1 MRSAGYLSDAQVD
14 AFEGLAVSSVDESM
28 ADLVVVLDV
37 PPEICLERRVNGSK
51 STPLPGFGQSQ
62 GSYSR
67 RPIPEDD

>member
-1 MRSAGYLSDAQVD
+1 MRSAGYLSDAQAD

-37 PPEICLERRVNGSK
+37 PPEVCLERRVNGSI
-51 STPLPGFGQSQ
+51 STPLPGFGQSR